1 MLSAVYNPIFY
12 GRGVTNMDTMWTGE
26 KDAMTCR
33 ELWIHAL
40 REENCLRANAAAW
53 RLTLEQVP
61 GDAERSAVRSLLRA
75 LEYAAETAGRT
86 QRALCQLY
94 RREEV

>member
-1 MLSAVYNPIFY
+1 
-12 GRGVTNMDTMWTGE
+12 MDTVWMKRETG
-26 KDAMTCR
+26 MTRR

-53 RLTLEQVP
+53 RLALEQAP

-75 LEYAAETAGRT
+75 LEYAGETAGRA

-94 RREEV
+94 RREEM